1 MPSQQSPPQISSVAL
16 PETQTAPSID
26 LTQPPLNSR
35 LSALRSNAAE
45 PYTGNPALTLE
56 TPTPEPAPRSAPA
69 SVEAAIALNRGQL
82 DSTPGP
88 TEAPGENHVESGN
101 SQKRHIHALL
111 EAEQGPAEGGTTPG
125 YFVQQPMAP
134 KASTRKRIWVKRPG
148 ASATMVTVEEDY
160 LVDDLRDLVLRKYA
174 NSLGRSF
181 DSPDVTLRI
190 VPRSNSNRHSLGLE
204 RMLEPDESI
213 VKALSFYYPDGQT
226 VNEALL
232 IDVPQRRTPKHS
244 PRVHFPYYTS
254 DQYPPPENST
264 EYFPIMPVGG
274 AIPSPHLPS
283 NLSVVSKQSGGHA
296 STNAMS
302 IINTGQAPNLPS
314 PGGRASRHSNR
325 PRYGRQ
331 NTSSPT
337 VLASATLGDPLG
349 KPIKGTCST
358 SKKLTVVDRM
368 PNHHGV
374 PPTAP
379 PLPTPPLPTDVDRR
393 TATPPPR
400 VSSPRP
406 TKTRKAKKQMTA
418 QQSSLPQGLL
428 DGAVPPIN
436 VLIVEDNIINLRLLE
451 AFMKRL
457 KVRWSTAMN
466 GREAVNKWREGGFH
480 LVLMDI
486 QLPVMNGL
494 DATKEIRRL
503 EKVNHIGVLSGRN
516 SLVEKGES
524 PQKKEKPAEGDLLTN
539 QEGFKSQVIIVALTA
554 SSLQSDRHEALAAGC
569 NDFLTK
575 VCVVL

>member
-1 MPSQQSPPQISSVAL
+1 MPSQPSPPQINDLAL

-26 LTQPPLNSR
+26 LPQPPLNAR
-35 LSALRSNAAE
+35 LNALRANAAE
-45 PYTGNPALTLE
+45 PRVGNPALTLE

-69 SVEAAIALNRGQL
+69 SVEAAIALGRGQL
-82 DSTPGP
+82 DST
-88 TEAPGENHVESGN
+88 TDTTGESEDKHLELEERP
-101 SQKRHIHALL
+101 KRHIHALL
-111 EAEQGPAEGGTTPG
+111 EADQGPAQGGTTPG

-134 KASTRKRIWVKRPG
+134 NANSRRRIWVKRPG

-213 VKALSFYYPDGQT
+213 MKALSFYYPDGQS

-244 PRVHFPYYTS
+244 PRVHFPYYTN

-283 NLSVVSKQSGGHA
+283 NLSVTSKQSVGHA
-296 STNAMS
+296 PANAMS

-337 VLASATLGDPLG
+337 IISSAALGDPLG
-349 KPIKGTCST
+349 KNP
-358 SKKLTVVDRM
+358 
-368 PNHHGV
+368 
-374 PPTAP
+374 
-379 PLPTPPLPTDVDRR
+379 
-393 TATPPPR
+393 
-400 VSSPRP
+400 
-406 TKTRKAKKQMTA
+406 
-418 QQSSLPQGLL
+418 
-428 DGAVPPIN
+428 
-436 VLIVEDNIINLRLLE
+436 
-451 AFMKRL
+451 
-457 KVRWSTAMN
+457 
-466 GREAVNKWREGGFH
+466 
-480 LVLMDI
+480 
-486 QLPVMNGL
+486 
-494 DATKEIRRL
+494 
-503 EKVNHIGVLSGRN
+503 
-516 SLVEKGES
+516 
-524 PQKKEKPAEGDLLTN
+524 
-539 QEGFKSQVIIVALTA
+539 
-554 SSLQSDRHEALAAGC
+554 
-569 NDFLTK
+569 
-575 VCVVL
+575 